1 MTAKPPDKVNLWRQA
16 GLLATIPFILAL
28 APIVGFVIGN
38 WLDAKL
44 RTKPWLG
51 VVLLVLGFVAG
62 VRETIQIIKL
72 AQRED

>member
-1 MTAKPPDKVNLWRQA
+1 MTEKPPDKVNPWRQA

-28 APIVGFVIGN
+28 APIVGFVIGS
-38 WLDAKL
+38 WLDSKL
-44 RTKPWLG
+44 RTGSWLS
-51 VVLLVLGFVAG
+51 VILLVLGFVAG

>member
-1 MTAKPPDKVNLWRQA
+1 VPEKPPDKVNLWRQA

-38 WLDAKL
+38 WLDAKCGT
-44 RTKPWLG
+44 RPWLS
-51 VVLLVLGFVAG
+51 VILLVLGFVAG

>member
-1 MTAKPPDKVNLWRQA
+1 MTEKPPSKVNPWRQA

-38 WLDAKL
+38 WLDAKF

-51 VVLLVLGFVAG
+51 VVMLVLGFVAG
-62 VRETIQIIKL
+62 IRETIQIIKL

>member
-1 MTAKPPDKVNLWRQA
+1 MTEKPPGKVNPWRQA

-38 WLDAKL
+38 WLDSKL
-44 RTKPWLG
+44 HTAPWLG
-51 VVLLVLGFVAG
+51 IVLLVLGFVAG
-62 VRETIQIIKL
+62 VRETILIIKL

>member
-1 MTAKPPDKVNLWRQA
+1 VTEKPPDKVNPWRQA

-28 APIVGFVIGN
+28 APIVGFVIGS
-38 WLDAKL
+38 WLDSKF
-44 RTKPWLG
+44 RTGSWLS
-51 VVLLVLGFVAG
+51 VILLVLGFVAG